1 MAGETAIIYESSSS
15 RRQERT
21 GPVATAWL
29 LCLWIIGTSAAAGGL
44 TWTWLVPPRWLS
56 SGIVLATAVMIGG
69 PLFLVSWAYLADA
82 KGFRHRPFFLLVGLW
97 LVLGSVPAIPVL
109 TLITR
114 DDRMLPLVL
123 AALPLVSCLAM
134 IWVVL
139 GIRLGQASK
148 TVRAD
153 LSPNR

>member
-1 MAGETAIIYESSSS
+1 MAGETAIIYESSAS
-15 RRQERT
+15 RRPEPN
-21 GPVATAWL
+21 GAIATAWL

-82 KGFRHRPFFLLVGLW
+82 RGFRHRPFFLLVGLW
-97 LVLGSVPAIPVL
+97 LVMASVPAVP
-109 TLITR
+109 TLAVITR

-123 AALPLVSCLAM
+123 ATLPLVSCLAM

-139 GIRLGQASK
+139 GIRLGQAPA
-148 TVRAD
+148 TGRAH

>member
-1 MAGETAIIYESSSS
+1 MAGETAVVYETSVS
-15 RRQERT
+15 RRREEPN

-69 PLFLVSWAYLADA
+69 PLFLVSWAYLAEA
-82 KGFRHRPFFLLVGLW
+82 RCFRHRPFFLLMGLSLLTGAAP
-97 LVLGSVPAIPVL
+97 LVPIA
-109 TLITR
+109 R
-114 DDRMLPLVL
+114 DERMLPLAL
-123 AALPLVSCLAM
+123 AALPLASCLAM

-139 GIRLGQASK
+139 GIRLGQGSAI
-148 TVRAD
+148 VRTDVA
-153 LSPNR
+153 PNR